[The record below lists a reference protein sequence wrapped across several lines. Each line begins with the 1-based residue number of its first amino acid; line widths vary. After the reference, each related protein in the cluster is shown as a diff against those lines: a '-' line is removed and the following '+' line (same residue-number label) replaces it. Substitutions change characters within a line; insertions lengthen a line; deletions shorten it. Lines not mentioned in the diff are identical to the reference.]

1 MEPIS
6 LSWNILLDNGLY
18 LLAAFALALPI
29 AWEREVETRIM
40 GLRTLPL
47 VAVACCAFIL
57 VGTTLV
63 GDDARGHA
71 RLLSGLVAGIGFI
84 GGGAILKNGGHV
96 RGTATAASLLL
107 TGVVGA
113 AVGYGLFEIAILIS
127 ALTLATLLVLPLIQR
142 RIDPPEEP
150 REED

>member
-6 LSWNILLDNGLY
+6 LSWTLLLDNGLH
-18 LLAAFALALPI
+18 LLVAFTLALPI

-57 VGTTLV
+57 VGTELI
-63 GDDARGHA
+63 GDDSGGHA

-84 GGGAILKNGGHV
+84 GGGAILKDGRRV

-107 TGVVGA
+107 TGVLGA

-127 ALTLATLLVLPLIQR
+127 AITLATLLLLPLIQR
-142 RIDPPEEP
+142 RIDPAEEP
-150 REED
+150 SEVD